1 MQFTSNAKF
10 YNREFLFSQTQL
22 NISFT
27 RRWSSVCRSAIL
39 RNFVLF
45 FRNFKLIDFNFSKVL
60 NKVFKLIESTCMFFW
75 WGLQWILILTP
86 EERLKSHQNH
96 RKSFSYRVCIYK
108 YLQINIFPLKVAIH
122 KNMMLHLSKRNGKDK
137 KKID

>member
-60 NKVFKLIESTCMFFW
+60 NKVFKLIESTWLCVLLV
-75 WGLQWILILTP
+75 GSPILILTP

-96 RKSFSYRVCIYK
+96 RKSFSYRVCIYMYM

-122 KNMMLHLSKRNGKDK
+122 KNMMLHL
-137 KKID
+137 